1 MTIFKKKP
9 KKQDDAA
16 VAAAP
21 STDQDSSESADE
33 AQHKTI
39 GQEFE
44 ELESNP
50 SGLNTDEA
58 KVSFFLQSG
67 FFKPNIGHPIFHIVD
82 SISLIQIFLA
92 PPTQVR
98 LEKWGPNA
106 LPKQKQ
112 NYVLKFLS
120 YYWSPLAW
128 AMEIA
133 AIIAIAL
140 VDYVDFILIVVLL
153 TLNAS
158 IGFYEEYSGGAAV
171 SALQKTL
178 EPSCRCYRDGVLEK
192 DFPTVDL
199 VPGDVIFLRLGD
211 VVPADC
217 YVVGEH
223 VDAKIDQAALTGESL
238 PATKREGDP
247 IYSGS
252 AVKQGEFKAL
262 VYGTG
267 SHTFFGNAAKLIA
280 EAGDHES
287 HINVVLRSVAW
298 FCISAITIGVIIELS
313 IQFGARGKPCKSV
326 QECQTIPNALVLI
339 VGGIPIAMPTVL
351 SVMQALGAVELSKEG
366 AIVVRLTAVEELA
379 GMEVLCSDKTGTLTL
394 NHLTVGEP
402 LIFDDSITREMVL
415 WTAALASNKDNSD
428 AIDIAMISSLD
439 ADSRARYDQCEY
451 LFTHPFDPV
460 DKWTY
465 SKVRLA
471 PVPTNELPPSADGAS
486 KYGRMR
492 GNLRDLENPVV
503 IHAGKGAPQVI
514 LARSNVNGPE
524 IKVQVEQAIDDL
536 AKRGYRS
543 IGVSLSEEEGKLW
556 KMIGLIPLFDPPRH
570 DTKETIEK
578 TLGLGV
584 GVKMITG
591 DQLAIAVETAH
602 MLGMSGNIIPASA
615 LKVSPRRL
623 EKMYGRDRPALVEWA
638 DGFAQVLPEDKF
650 LIVESLQKD
659 HGMIVGMTGDGVNDA
674 PALKKADIGIAV
686 ADATDAARGA
696 ADIVLTQPGLGVI
709 VSAILCSRIIFQR
722 MKSYM
727 FYSVSASFRI
737 VITFTLLTCI
747 WDFYFPLIAVVFFA
761 ILNDGTMITLARDRA
776 VPSDKPEK
784 WNLYSLF
791 FTATIIGCY
800 LTVST
805 VIFFYLVTRTP
816 FFSHFAL
823 SSLTDT
829 QLRGVIYLQV
839 SISGLSVVFCTRSH
853 KWFWSHR
860 PSWILIIA
868 FIVCQGIAS
877 VLGAYGLN
885 NYSPDPI
892 SKGGIAFGGGGWGWV
907 LATWIWCIIWFI
919 PLDPIKRSALFLSK
933 ARLRRVKRKR
943 GSCFPYVISFRSHQE
958 SVVDK
963 QRQSFEDTRISVDST
978 SIDMAT
984 TPQELVEVRKQSL
997 GTRSPPIGQS
1007 MEWERAERERERNSF
1022 SRLNASRPSLSGH
1035 AAVAVAASQLA
1046 QSAYVP
1052 GSLPMSRNTNLTRPK
1067 ARSLDNIP
1075 MPPPRAPFI
1084 PHDDDDDVFE
1094 HDDDVSDYSSL
1105 DDTDSE
1111 NGEELESMSEMEG
1124 DDTQTPAENSRDE
1137 DSAWSSGTYS
1147 LQM

>member
-1 MTIFKKKP
+1 MPPP
-9 KKQDDAA
+9 KLRL
-16 VAAAP
+16 
-21 STDQDSSESADE
+21 DQ
-33 AQHKTI
+33 
-39 GQEFE
+39 
-44 ELESNP
+44 
-50 SGLNTDEA
+50 
-58 KVSFFLQSG
+58 
-67 FFKPNIGHPIFHIVD
+67 
-82 SISLIQIFLA
+82 
-92 PPTQVR
+92 
-98 LEKWGPNA
+98 WGPNA
-106 LPKQKQ
+106 LPKPKQ
-112 NYVLKFLS
+112 NFILKFLS

-133 AIIAIAL
+133 AIISIAL

-153 TLNAS
+153 TLNAT
-158 IGFYEEYSGGAAV
+158 IGFYEEYTGGAAV
-171 SALQKTL
+171 KALQKTL
-178 EPSCRCYRDGVLEK
+178 EPNCRCYRDGTLQK
-192 DFPTVDL
+192 DFPVVNL

-217 YVVGEH
+217 YVIGEH
-223 VDAKIDQAALTGESL
+223 VEAKIDQAALTGESL
-238 PATKREGDP
+238 PATKREGEP

-267 SHTFFGNAAKLIA
+267 AHTFFGNAAKLIS
-280 EAGDHES
+280 EAGDSES

-298 FCISAITIGVIIELS
+298 FCISFIVIGVAVELA
-313 IQFGARGKPCKSV
+313 IQFGARGKPCKAV
-326 QECQTIPNALVLI
+326 NECQTIPNALVLI

-402 LIFDDSITREMVL
+402 LMFDDTVTREMVL

-439 ADSRARYDQCEY
+439 EDSRARYDKCEY

-465 SKVRLA
+465 SKVKLA
-471 PVPTNELPPSADGAS
+471 PVPEREVQNAGKIAGNSSEIGNFHEKFKELGNEI
-486 KYGRMR
+486 
-492 GNLRDLENPVV
+492 V

-514 LARSNVNGPE
+514 LARSNVNGPS
-524 IKVQVEQAIDDL
+524 IKDQVEAAIDDL

-543 IGVSLSEEEGKLW
+543 IGVSLADEDGLQW

-570 DTKETIEK
+570 DTKDTIEK
-578 TLGLGV
+578 TLNLGV

-602 MLGMSGNIIPASA
+602 MLGMSGNIIPAAA
-615 LKVSPRRL
+615 LKMSPRRL
-623 EKMYGRDRPALVEWA
+623 EKTYGRDRSALVVWA

-650 LIVESLQKD
+650 LIVESLQVD

-709 VSAILCSRIIFQR
+709 VSAILCSRVIFQR

-727 FYSVSASFRI
+727 SYSVSASFRI
-737 VITFTLLTCI
+737 VVTFTILTCV

-791 FTATIIGCY
+791 FTAVMIGCY

-805 VIFFYLVTRTP
+805 TIFFYLITRTQ

-823 SSLTDT
+823 RDLSNDDT
-829 QLRGVIYLQV
+829 ALRGVIYLQV
-839 SISGLSVVFCTRSH
+839 SVSGLAVVFCTRSH
-853 KWFWSHR
+853 KWFWAHR
-860 PSWILIIA
+860 PSWLLIIA
-868 FIVCQGIAS
+868 FIFCQGIAS

-885 NYSPDPI
+885 DYSPDPI
-892 SKGGIAFGGGGWGWV
+892 EKGGIAFGGGGWGWV

-919 PLDPIKRSALFLSK
+919 PVDPIKRLALFLAK

-943 GSCFPYVISFRSHQE
+943 GHCFPYVISFHSHQE
-958 SVVDK
+958 NVVDQ
-963 QRQSFEDTRISVDST
+963 QRKSFEDVRVSADSL
-978 SIDMAT
+978 SIDMAD
-984 TPQELVEVRKQSL
+984 V
-997 GTRSPPIGQS
+997 PPRNKAPPKRLPSS
-1007 MEWERAERERERNSF
+1007 MEIERVKSMESARTPSRASF
-1022 SRLNASRPSLSGH
+1022 TNLNRSASSLTGH
-1035 AAVAVAASQLA
+1035 ADVATAAIMLAKSAV
-1046 QSAYVP
+1046 VP
-1052 GSLPMSRNTNLTRPK
+1052 RSTLLKSGGSVVERPK
-1067 ARSLDNIP
+1067 AKSLDNIP
-1075 MPPPRAPFI
+1075 MPPMRPLVLPQ
-1084 PHDDDDDVFE
+1084 DDDDDIFE
-1094 HDDDVSDYSSL
+1094 HDDDISDYSSEPESEI
-1105 DDTDSE
+1105 DEEEEEEETEDVNE
-1111 NGEELESMSEMEG
+1111 NGASHEMS
-1124 DDTQTPAENSRDE
+1124 T
-1137 DSAWSSGTYS
+1137 SSTYS
-1147 LQM
+1147 LQKDNY